1 MKLDLDV
8 DEARELLSVIAQRIV
23 QEAGLSDKDRAKMRR
38 WFSEEMRPKD
48 EAMRTLTAKINADL
62 ERALRTK
69 ERSQIQRHDWV

>member
-1 MKLDLDV
+1 MKLELDV
-8 DEARELLSVIAQRIV
+8 EQGRELLSVIAQRV
-23 QEAGLSDKDRAKMRR
+23 AQEAGLSDEDRASVRR

-48 EAMRTLTAKINADL
+48 EGMRALTAKINADL